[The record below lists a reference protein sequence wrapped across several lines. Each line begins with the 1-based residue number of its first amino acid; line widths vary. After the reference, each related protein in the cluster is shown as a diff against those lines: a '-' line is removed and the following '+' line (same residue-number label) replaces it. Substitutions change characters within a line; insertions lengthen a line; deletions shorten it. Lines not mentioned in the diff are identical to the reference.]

1 MDTSKQLMITW
12 VYDIECYKNFF
23 CITFIPLDVDI
34 RLVTAYKRAD
44 LAGNIAD
51 KKALLR
57 AMKAKQFTI
66 YNGINPINESSLI
79 VDFFST
85 YKVIYGYNSSNYD
98 AVMLD
103 IFLYNIKGFHEW
115 TGLNKHGQHICEY
128 MFKHSDACV
137 SFGNGYWRML
147 DFLKYYKR
155 PFTDYDIQKILYL
168 DKSFTGLKQV
178 AICLKWYRIQQLPYS
193 VYEQI
198 QDNQVEPILDYNVND
213 VLITLTL
220 ILDQKSELNL
230 RVELNKEFG
239 GNGTTSRIVDFRNMS
254 RSSIGKALAIKYYSE
269 ISGQEYYSFKDLRT
283 LRYTIP
289 LKDIIKS
296 DIKFQLKKFQD
307 FLTEI
312 KTSKLYITEDKK
324 KSKWERDILHN
335 GTKYVVAKG
344 GIHSKD
350 DPRIYN
356 AGTDIIRDCDVNSY
370 YPSLIINDQVYP
382 KHLDRVAFLVMVEH
396 VTRSRLKAKANKQK
410 VKADGLKIA
419 INRMYGALK
428 DTKDFLYDPECTYTV
443 TFNGQLRLL
452 MLAEDL
458 ELHGIHCISA
468 NTDGIV
474 CKFKPELESIYY
486 DCCQRWQDTTNLG
499 LEFTDYER
507 YLRND
512 VNNYIAIK
520 KGFKKC
526 IDEFKL
532 NNTVTYNEKE
542 LKSIEAIED
551 VFVKRKGLFIPKV
564 EFNKGFIHPV
574 VPQALNA
581 YLLYDVPIETYIEN
595 HIKEDDT
602 AIYDYCMAQKVDK
615 SFKCEFHTIVN
626 KEKHVEPLQQYN
638 RFYVTE
644 RNTGG
649 VIMKRK
655 GDKLANILANHS
667 VNIFNTYLHAKPE
680 EYGINYGY
688 YIKQCDLILSG
699 NIKKKGKPKGIIGN
713 SNNLFTSSN
722 TDY

>member
-1 MDTSKQLMITW
+1 MITW

-23 CITFIPLDVDI
+23 CITFIPLNVNI
-34 RLVTAYKRAD
+34 RLVTAYKHAD
-44 LAGNIAD
+44 LAHNEAD
-51 KKALLR
+51 KKALLH

-66 YNGINPINESSLI
+66 YNGISSVNESSLI
-79 VDFFST
+79 VDFFSS
-85 YKVIYGYNSSNYD
+85 YKVLYGYNSSNYD
-98 AVMLD
+98 ATMLD
-103 IFLYNIKGFHEW
+103 IFLANIKYFYEW
-115 TGLNKHGQHICEY
+115 TGLNKHKQHICEF

-137 SFGNGYWRML
+137 SYGNGYWRML

-178 AICLKWYRIQQLPYS
+178 AICLKWYRIQQLPYG

-198 QDNQVEPILDYNVND
+198 QDNQVFNVLDYNVND

-220 ILDQKSELNL
+220 ILDQQAELNL

-239 GNGTTSRIVDFRNMS
+239 GDGTTGRIVDFRNMS
-254 RSSIGKALAIKYYSE
+254 RSSIGKALAIKYYSQ
-269 ISGQEYYSFKDLRT
+269 ISGLDYFAFKDLRT

-289 LKDIIKS
+289 LKDIIRS
-296 DIKFQLKKFQD
+296 DVKFQTIKFQDLLVD
-307 FLTEI
+307 I
-312 KTSKLYITEDKK
+312 KASKIYITSDAD
-324 KSKWERDILHN
+324 KSKWERNILLN
-335 GTKYVVAKG
+335 GTKYIIAKG
-344 GIHSKD
+344 GLHSKD
-350 DPRIYN
+350 DPFIYN
-356 AGTDIIRDCDVNSY
+356 ANEDIIRDADVASY
-370 YPSLIINDQVYP
+370 YPSLIINDGVYP
-382 KHLDRVAFLVMVEH
+382 KHLDRTAFLVMVEH
-396 VTRSRLKAKANKQK
+396 VTRSRIKAKKTNKI
-410 VKADGLKIA
+410 KADGLKIA

-428 DTKDFLYDPECTYTV
+428 DINDFLYDPECTYTV

-452 MLAEDL
+452 MLIEDL
-458 ELHGIHCISA
+458 EIHGIHCISA

-474 CKFKPELESIYY
+474 CKFKHEQESIYN
-486 DCCQRWQDTTNLG
+486 DCCERWQKATNLV

-520 KGFKKC
+520 KGFTKC
-526 IDEFKL
+526 VNEFKL
-532 NNTVTYNEKE
+532 NNKVIYHEKE
-542 LKSIEAIED
+542 LVSIEAIED

-581 YLLYDVPIETYIEN
+581 YLMYNIPIERFIED
-595 HIKEDDT
+595 HITTTDT

-615 SFKCEFHTIVN
+615 SFKCEFHTVVN
-626 KEKHVEPLQQYN
+626 KEKHIESLQQYN
-638 RFYVTE
+638 RFYVTD
-644 RNTGG
+644 RSKGG
-649 VIMKRK
+649 MIMKNK
-655 GDKLANILANHS
+655 GDKLTSILANHN
-667 VNIFNTYLHAKPE
+667 VNIFNNYLHAEPK